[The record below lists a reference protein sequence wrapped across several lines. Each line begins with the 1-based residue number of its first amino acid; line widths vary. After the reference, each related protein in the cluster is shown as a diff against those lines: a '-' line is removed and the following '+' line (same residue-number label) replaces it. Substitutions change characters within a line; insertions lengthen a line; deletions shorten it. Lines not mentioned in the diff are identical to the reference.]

1 MNLYNFTCLLVDSG
15 KVLCSSANELQQ
27 NSDASSREHYIPQMW
42 TVLSEIL
49 RVYIW
54 PLWPFVF
61 CLLRLPISASHRMPD
76 RFYVISME
84 FLSLKRRL
92 SSSRNFLSGEE
103 RGETDVFAGYRSD
116 YSSRNV
122 SIRRYF
128 LVKGEGI
135 ANLHVTFGRV
145 NALVKWFWGHPFHRK
160 FSRLLWPAH
169 IFINLSHQPK
179 VWHFNPVVMSNK
191 NITGSKVSV
200 NKVAFCEMILITIK
214 KRKTQLK
221 LSQTIIS

>member
-1 MNLYNFTCLLVDSG
+1 ML
-15 KVLCSSANELQQ
+15 
-27 NSDASSREHYIPQMW
+27 

-61 CLLRLPISASHRMPD
+61 CLLRLPISASQRIPD
-76 RFYVISME
+76 RFYVINVE
-84 FLSLKRRL
+84 FLSLKRRRF
-92 SSSRNFLSGEE
+92 SSRNVLSGEE
-103 RGETDVFAGYRSD
+103 RGETDVFAGLRSD

-122 SIRRYF
+122 SIRRDF

-135 ANLHVTFGRV
+135 TNSHVTFGRV
-145 NALVKWFWGHPFHRK
+145 NALVKWFWGHPFHRN
-160 FSRLLWPAH
+160 FFRLLWAAH
-169 IFINLSHQPK
+169 IFINLFHQPK
-179 VWHFNPVVMSNK
+179 VWNFNLVVMANK

-200 NKVAFCEMILITIK
+200 NKIVFCEMILITIR